1 MISTTRPRH
10 CYDHRLRDLVRSTGN
25 LEHATRRGVPRSTA
39 RGWLSARRA
48 RLVTLDVAD
57 QDQRRLQKEVLALR
71 RRVDRLLAL
80 LRLMVVLWKVSGF
93 SLSGL
98 RFPDPASRLRLLQAI
113 DRAHAVL
120 LLRAVLRIIGLSQ
133 SRYHAW
139 RRDPP
144 CGRDDAIV
152 CPRSAPQQLTPS
164 ECTAIKEMVT
174 SEEYRHVPTG
184 TLARLA
190 QRLGKVFASPTT
202 WYRLVRRFQWRR
214 PRKRVH
220 PSGPKVG
227 IRASRPDE
235 IWHIDTTLIRLL
247 DGSRAYLHAI
257 IDNFSR
263 RILAWHVSAT
273 FDPGITAVLLYR
285 VVSGLSGEKPT
296 LLADAGVENCN
307 GAVERLIDSG
317 LLKRQLALTEITF
330 SNSLIE
336 SWWRVLKHQWL
347 YLNTLDTVATLDR
360 LVGFYVIEH
369 NTRLPH
375 SAFRGQTPEE
385 MYFGTGQQVPEQLEA
400 ARQAER
406 RKRME
411 TNRKMNCPQCEPLTV
426 LSN

>member
-1 MISTTRPRH
+1 MIPTTRLRQS
-10 CYDHRLRDLVRSTGN
+10 YDHRLRDLVRSTGN
-25 LEHATRRGVPRSTA
+25 IEHATRRGIPRSTA

-48 RLVTLDVAD
+48 RVVSLDVVD
-57 QDQRRLQKEVLALR
+57 QDRLRLQEEVLALR
-71 RRVDRLLAL
+71 RRLDRLVAV

-93 SLSGL
+93 PLSGL
-98 RFPDPASRLRLLQAI
+98 RFPDQASRLRLLQAI

-120 LLRAVLRIIGLSQ
+120 PLRAVLRLIGLSQ

-144 CGRDDAIV
+144 CGLDDAV
-152 CPRSAPQQLTPS
+152 LCPRSAPQQLTPS

-235 IWHIDTTLIRLL
+235 IWHIDTTVLRLL
-247 DGSRAYLHAI
+247 DGSRAYLRAI

-263 RILAWHVSAT
+263 RILAWRVSAT
-273 FDPGITAVLLYR
+273 FDPGATAGLLR
-285 VVSGLSGEKPT
+285 KAVSGLTGESPT
-296 LLADAGVENCN
+296 VLADAGVENCN
-307 GAVERLIDSG
+307 GAVDQLIDSG
-317 LLKRQLALTEITF
+317 LLKRIVAMTEISF

-336 SWWRVLKHQWL
+336 SWWRALKHQWL
-347 YLNTLDTVATLDR
+347 YLNTLDTVATLEK
-360 LVGFYVIEH
+360 LVGFYVDEH

-375 SAFRGQTPEE
+375 SAFRGQTPDE
-385 MYFGTGQQVPEQLEA
+385 MYFGTAAHVPGELEV
-400 ARQAER
+400 ARQAAR
-406 RKRME
+406 RTRLE
-411 TNRKMNCPQCEPLTV
+411 TNRKMRCPQCEPLTA
-426 LSN
+426 LAN